1 MDQYNEML
9 KGYDTD
15 LRDDEISQITETIL
29 HEGLRENCNEEVYRF
44 LFGCIDLTSLNPTDN
59 QNQIAEFTRQVNELD
74 NQNPELNHVA
84 ACLLYTSDAADD

>member
-29 HEGLRENCNEEVYRF
+29 HE
-44 LFGCIDLTSLNPTDN
+44 
-59 QNQIAEFTRQVNELD
+59 
-74 NQNPELNHVA
+74 
-84 ACLLYTSDAADD
+84 